1 VLGRPFYQLG
11 IIELIWAHFKQE
23 FASKH
28 TTVFRNRI
36 SGMDRCMSLRTTPF
50 KYYEPAAVF
59 EDAAEKLAILY
70 GGEGNSNIDQ

>member
-1 VLGRPFYQLG
+1 
-11 IIELIWAHFKQE
+11 
-23 FASKH
+23 
-28 TTVFRNRI
+28 
-36 SGMDRCMSLRTTPF
+36 MDRCMSLRTTPF